1 MDDTRY
7 TLFELEDAT
16 GVPAR
21 TIRYYIQRELVDRP
35 EGEKRGSFYTSAH
48 VEQLLRIRRWSEEG
62 LSLERIA
69 RLLSATDTPPT
80 ITPEPGAISVRT
92 HVYLRPG
99 LELVI
104 SSDEIGLDQAE
115 LRQLIRSIL
124 DATDKAVGARH
135 PRKE

>member
-1 MDDTRY
+1 MDETRY

-35 EGEKRGSFYTSAH
+35 EGEKRGAYYTATH

-69 RLLSATDTPPT
+69 RLLSAKDTPPVL
-80 ITPEPGAISVRT
+80 TPEPGTIAVRT
-92 HVYLRPG
+92 HVHLRPG

-104 SSDEIGLDQAE
+104 SPDEIGLDQAE

-124 DATDKAVGARH
+124 DATDRAVGAR
-135 PRKE
+135 PKRKE

>member
-1 MDDTRY
+1 MDETRY

-35 EGEKRGSFYTSAH
+35 EGEKRGSFYTPSH
-48 VEQLLRIRRWSEEG
+48 VAQLLRIRGWTEEG

-69 RLLSATDTPPT
+69 RLLAAKDAPPT
-80 ITPEPGAISVRT
+80 LPRERGALSVRT
-92 HVYLRPG
+92 HVHLGPG

-104 SSDEIGLDQAE
+104 SPDEIGLDQAE
-115 LRQLIRSIL
+115 LRQLIRSIV
-124 DATDKAVGARH
+124 DATDRAVGARSK
-135 PRKE
+135 RKE

>member
-21 TIRYYIQRELVDRP
+21 TIRYYIQRDLVGRP
-35 EGEKRGSFYTSAH
+35 EGEKRGAFYTAAH

-69 RLLSATDTPPT
+69 RLLSAKDAPPT

-92 HVYLRPG
+92 HVHLRPG

-124 DATDKAVGARH
+124 DATDKAVGAH
-135 PRKE
+135 HTRKE

>member
-1 MDDTRY
+1 MDETRY

-35 EGEKRGSFYTSAH
+35 EGEKRGSFYTQAH
-48 VEQLLRIRRWSEEG
+48 VAQLLRIRGWTEQG

-69 RLLSATDTPPT
+69 RLLAAKDAPPT
-80 ITPEPGAISVRT
+80 LPSERGTLSVRT
-92 HVYLRPG
+92 HVHLGPG

-104 SSDEIGLDQAE
+104 SPDEIGLDQAA
-115 LRQLIRSIL
+115 LRRLIRNIV
-124 DATDKAVGARH
+124 DATEHTVASRP

>member
-1 MDDTRY
+1 MDDARY

-21 TIRYYIQRELVDRP
+21 TVRYYIQRELVDRP
-35 EGEKRGSFYTSAH
+35 EGEKRGAYYTATH

-69 RLLSATDTPPT
+69 RLLSAEAAPPSLA
-80 ITPEPGAISVRT
+80 PQPGTLAVRT
-92 HVYLRPG
+92 HVHLRPG

-104 SSDEIGLDQAE
+104 SPDEIGLDQAE

-124 DATDKAVGARH
+124 DATDRAVGARSK
-135 PRKE
+135 RKE

>member
-80 ITPEPGAISVRT
+80 ISPEPGAISVRT

>member
-1 MDDTRY
+1 MDETRY

-35 EGEKRGSFYTSAH
+35 EGEKRGAYYTATH

-69 RLLSATDTPPT
+69 RLLSAKDAPPALTPQ
-80 ITPEPGAISVRT
+80 PGTVSVRT
-92 HVYLRPG
+92 HVHLRPG

-104 SSDEIGLDQAE
+104 SPDEIGLDQAE

-124 DATDKAVGARH
+124 DATDRAVGARSK
-135 PRKE
+135 RKE

>member
-21 TIRYYIQRELVDRP
+21 TIRYYIHRELVGRP
-35 EGEKRGSFYTSAH
+35 EGEKRGSFYTAAH